1 MSDVLAKIKTGRWL
15 DEQTFPPLSWAVP
28 GLIPEGFGLFTGP
41 PKVGKSWA
49 SLDIVLAVA
58 AGGHALGKVNVG
70 PARPVLLLALEDG
83 DRRLQERCRE
93 LLKGEP
99 IPERLHYVTEATGA
113 EALALIEAWLE
124 SHGGQRPLVV
134 LDTLGKVMPPALPGE
149 GAYARDYRVGSRLK
163 GLVDAHP
170 GSALLVVHHVR
181 KAGSEDWM
189 DSTSGTNGL
198 NGAADFTVALTRP
211 RNETEGTLKVTG
223 RDVPEG
229 EYAVTVEGGQWT
241 LRGASLADAARQA
254 EQTRATAG
262 LGDRS
267 AEIVAFVAQHS
278 SGVRAK
284 DVAAAMPGVTEK
296 DAGTYLLRAE
306 RAGRIVRLARGLYGP
321 TPAVGSVGSVVNTD
335 GESYTSHTSYTACHG
350 CGEPLDHWLLDNG
363 VSECGSCGGA
373 S

>member
-70 PARPVLLLALEDG
+70 PGRPVLLLALEDG

-198 NGAADFTVALTRP
+198 NGAADFTIALTRP

-241 LRGASLADAARQA
+241 LRGTSLAEAARRA
-254 EQTRATAG
+254 EQARATAG
-262 LGDRS
+262 LGDTS
-267 AEIVAFVAQHS
+267 ARLVEYVTGEP

-284 DVAAAMPGVTEK
+284 DVAAALGLEEK
-296 DAGTYLLRAE
+296 DASTYLLRAE
-306 RAGRIVRLARGLYGP
+306 KSGRIARLSRGLYGP
-321 TPAVGSVGSVVNTD
+321 PVGSVGSV
-335 GESYTSHTSYTACHG
+335 GSSYSSNTSYTPCRD
-350 CGEPLDHWLLDNG
+350 CGEPLDVWLVDQGQDQHVGCG
-363 VSECGSCGGA
+363 VDS
-373 S
+373 